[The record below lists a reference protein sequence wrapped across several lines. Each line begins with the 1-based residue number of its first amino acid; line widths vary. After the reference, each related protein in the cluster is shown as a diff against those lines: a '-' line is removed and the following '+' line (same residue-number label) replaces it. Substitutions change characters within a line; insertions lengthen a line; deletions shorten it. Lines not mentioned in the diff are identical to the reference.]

1 MEATFLKSFCLLM
14 SVAMILGMFQNF
26 EFRRVVADNT
36 IDMTTKLCQKL
47 ILGAPQDGPNHG
59 LGACPNG
66 PCAALWGPCVED
78 SDCMEEGNVCVDDME
93 TCRNMVAPCCQ
104 MGEGSGEP
112 IVEEVEE

>member
-1 MEATFLKSFCLLM
+1 MGSNLLMYHLSTQKSSTQNLNQFGAMEATFLKSFCLLM
-14 SVAMILGMFQNF
+14 SVAM
-26 EFRRVVADNT
+26 
-36 IDMTTKLCQKL
+36 

-93 TCRNMVAPCCQ
+93 TCRNMFAPCCQ